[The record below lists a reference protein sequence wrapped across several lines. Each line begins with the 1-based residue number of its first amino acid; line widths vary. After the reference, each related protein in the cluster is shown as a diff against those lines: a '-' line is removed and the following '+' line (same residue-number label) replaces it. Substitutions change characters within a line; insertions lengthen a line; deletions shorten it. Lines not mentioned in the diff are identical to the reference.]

1 MIRPRGF
8 TIIEFM
14 IAITLSLLV
23 LAALTAA
30 FVASSRSR
38 TEIERA
44 NEQMENGRFA
54 LQILI
59 DDLETA
65 GFLST
70 LDIDLA
76 LNADINKLTPP
87 AAKPNPCAAS
97 LANLRAAMTMHIQG
111 YDSLAA
117 LDSNLDD
124 CLVDYKGGTD
134 IVVVRRTATCV
145 GGDANCAMV
154 ANAPYFQ
161 ASLCA
166 TQLGSLD
173 ATQYYRLETTV
184 GNLNRT
190 MRDCATPA
198 ARRQYLTHIYFIANN
213 DQPGDN
219 VPTLKRAELVQA
231 TGTPATDFT
240 IVPLAHGIEDFQ
252 VEYGIDTDGAVTTG
266 DGTPDVFTTDP
277 DLADYDADGAATATF
292 ADCAAHAAQCIQ
304 NWRNVVAL
312 RLNILARNSEPTRD
326 HVETKVYTLG
336 FNDDGTSRCA
346 YDPDLDGTCE
356 SFGDDYK
363 RHVYQTT
370 VRLNNPAGRRDS

>member
-1 MIRPRGF
+1 VRIAMTRVRGF

-65 GFLST
+65 GFYST

-76 LNADINKLTPP
+76 LTADTPLP
-87 AAKPNPCAAS
+87 VPNAKPNPCATS
-97 LANLRAAMTMHIQG
+97 LADLVAAMPVHIQG

-117 LDSNLDD
+117 LDAQFND
-124 CLVDYKGGTD
+124 CPATFLADYKPGTD
-134 IVVVRRTATCV
+134 IVVLRRTSTAV
-145 GGDANCAMV
+145 GGTFDGQ
-154 ANAPYFQ
+154 PYFQ

-166 TQLGSLD
+166 SQLASLNY
-173 ATQYYRLETTV
+173 TEYFKLGTTAAA
-184 GNLNRT
+184 LNRT
-190 MRDCATPA
+190 QRDCATA
-198 ARRQYLTHIYFIANN
+198 ADRRAFLVHVYYIANN
-213 DQPGDN
+213 DVAGDG
-219 VPTLKRAELVQA
+219 VPTLKRLELGNSA
-231 TGTPATDFT
+231 APAGYTV
-240 IVPLAHGIEDFQ
+240 VPLAHGIEDFQ
-252 VEYGIDTDGAVTTG
+252 VEYGIDTDGALIGG

-277 DLADYDADGAATATF
+277 DLADYDAAGAETATY
-292 ADCAAHAAQCIQ
+292 ADCAAHAANCIQ

-312 RLNILARNSEPTRD
+312 RLNVLARNSAPTRD
-326 HVETKVYTLG
+326 HVETKIYTLG

-346 YDPDLDGTCE
+346 YDPDDDGTCE
-356 SFGDDYK
+356 TFGDAFK

-370 VRLNNPAGRRDS
+370 VRLNNPAGRRES

>member
-1 MIRPRGF
+1 MTRSRGF

-65 GFLST
+65 GFYST

-76 LNADINKLTPP
+76 LTADTPLP
-87 AAKPNPCAAS
+87 LPVAKPRPCSVA
-97 LANLRAAMTMHIQG
+97 LAELRAAMPLHVQG

-117 LDSNLDD
+117 LDSDFDD
-124 CLVDYKGGTD
+124 CPADLLADYKPGTD
-134 IVVVRRTATCV
+134 IVVVRRTSTTV
-145 GGDANCAMV
+145 GGTFNG
-154 ANAPYFQ
+154 APYFQ

-166 TQLGSLD
+166 TQLASLNYD
-173 ATQYYRLETTV
+173 DYFKIGTAAGALT
-184 GNLNRT
+184 RT
-190 MRDCATPA
+190 KRDCVTTAD
-198 ARRQYLTHIYFIANN
+198 RRAFLVHVYFVANN
-213 DQPGDN
+213 DVAGDN
-219 VPTLKRAELVQA
+219 VPTLKRAEL
-231 TGTPATDFT
+231 GNSLNPGGFT
-240 IVPLAHGIEDFQ
+240 VVPLAHGVQDLQ
-252 VEYGIDTDGAVTTG
+252 LEYGIDTDGSLIGG
-266 DGTPDVFTTDP
+266 DGTPDVFTTNP
-277 DLADYDADGAATATF
+277 DLADYDAAGAPTATY

-312 RLNILARNSEPTRD
+312 RLNVLARNSAPTRD

-336 FNDDGTSRCA
+336 FYDDGTNICA
-346 YDPDLDGTCE
+346 YDPDDDGTCDT
-356 SFGDDYK
+356 FGDGFK
-363 RHVYQTT
+363 RHVYQTS
-370 VRLNNPAGRRDS
+370 VRLNNPAGRRES